1 MRELFRNC
9 SRGVLNCYCRIGI
22 YYVQCWRQ
30 ERKRYPF
37 FIENGLHVMRN
48 IVKNNVIK
56 DDGNGLGFGVRNVDV
71 SLEKTL
77 TF

>member
-1 MRELFRNC
+1 
-9 SRGVLNCYCRIGI
+9 
-22 YYVQCWRQ
+22 
-30 ERKRYPF
+30 
-37 FIENGLHVMRN
+37 MRN